1 MPIARMFDPY
11 TGGATGGVVPGGG
24 GGSTYDVSPPAATTQ
39 AKAAGAALTAHTFAA
54 FTGAD
59 AGSIDGYAARVVN
72 AVGSTAWSGSGLGAW
87 TPSGDAD
94 GSAGVL
100 ALDATIGGVVV
111 ATALHDYSRAAA
123 GGGASPDTFLDIA
136 GVTSYDFLTTG
147 GSSGSGGEGNHTV
160 AGLTWSVSWDGTSG
174 PTVLRIVNGV
184 IEFQGNG
191 TTGRANIHVNMQTAG
206 AQLGRFPMYAVV
218 SVENAAASQPLN
230 WAITQNG
237 SGNNQGNEAQFLL
250 GTRGSGAADDTS
262 LLTRENTTSSP
273 AFYTVKAWDFVLTD
287 ITTTSTRMACRIM
300 GGSWQPS
307 WDQGTATLPNN
318 LANLT
323 NHGARQSNDFANAN
337 TPQNRN
343 YLLLKLR
350 ENCDVRAVVYDGS
363 LS

>member
-1 MPIARMFDPY
+1 MGIVPVFDPT
-11 TGGATGGVVPGGG
+11 TGASGGPAGG
-24 GGSTYDVSPPAATTQ
+24 GGSTFDVNPPAATTQ
-39 AKAAGAALTAHTFAA
+39 AKAAGSALTAHTFGA

-59 AGSIDGYAARVVN
+59 AGSIDGYTARVVN

-94 GSAGVL
+94 GNAGVL

-123 GGGASPDTFLDIA
+123 GGGATLDTFLDIS
-136 GVTSYDFLTTG
+136 GVASYDFLTTG
-147 GSSGSGGEGNHTV
+147 GTSGSGGEGNHTV

-174 PTVLRIVNGV
+174 PTVLRIVSGV
-184 IEFQGNG
+184 IEFEGNAS
-191 TTGRANIHVNMQTAG
+191 TGRANIHVNMQVAG

-218 SVENAAASQPLN
+218 SVDGASSSQPFI
-230 WAITQNG
+230 WGITQNG

-250 GTRGSGAADDTS
+250 GTRSNGTPEDTS

-273 AFYTVKAWDFVLTD
+273 AFYTVKGWDFVLTD
-287 ITTTSTRMACRIM
+287 ITTTPTRMACRMM

-307 WDQGTATLPNN
+307 YDQGTATLPTD
-318 LANLT
+318 LANLA
-323 NHGARQSNDFANAN
+323 NHGARQSNDFNNAN

-343 YLLLKLR
+343 FLLLKFR
-350 ENCDVRAVVYDGS
+350 ENCDVRAVVYQGS
-363 LS
+363 VS